1 MDITDRMLVSNRDWD
16 PSYLNEIFQEDFYDY
31 CDMWSS
37 DLSDSAIVS
46 HLENVEK
53 YCPITEDITM
63 DDDTL
68 CSAVEQIE
76 EE

>member
-37 DLSDSAIVS
+37 DLSDAAIVS

-68 CSAVEQIE
+68 YSAVEQIE